1 MTDQLTITNRQAR
14 RFILSH
20 QGLLPPR
27 QLGGKA
33 GVLETIRRVGCI
45 QFDPL
50 DVAGRNPELVLQARV
65 ADFRPAMLEE
75 LLYQDRRLVDG
86 WDKNMSIYRVE
97 DWPYLQRHREA
108 ARRNPGKSAE
118 AVEAVLPQVR
128 RAIETRGPLS
138 SIDLDLDRTVDWSW
152 APTRLA
158 RAALDSM
165 YAWGE
170 LVIHH
175 RVHTRKIYDFATR
188 HLPEALLTAPDPNP
202 TEEAYHDWFVHR
214 RIGSVG
220 LMWDRA
226 GGAWLGPR
234 NVKSPQRRAA
244 IARLLE
250 QERVV
255 EIDVEGIGP
264 SLYARKEDEPHLRR
278 IRELGPA
285 PSPRFTLLAPLDNL
299 LWDRRLVEELFGF
312 AYTWEVYKPTAER
325 RYGYYVLPVLYGDRF
340 VARCEPTF
348 DREAGVLRME
358 GWWWEADVEPG
369 GAMVGALAEALRDFM
384 RYLGADSIRLS
395 EDMAQSAVLRQAA
408 STLNAAE

>member
-1 MTDQLTITNRQAR
+1 
-14 RFILSH
+14 
-20 QGLLPPR
+20 
-27 QLGGKA
+27 
-33 GVLETIRRVGCI
+33 
-45 QFDPL
+45 
-50 DVAGRNPELVLQARV
+50 
-65 ADFRPAMLEE
+65 
-75 LLYQDRRLVDG
+75 
-86 WDKNMSIYRVE
+86 
-97 DWPYLQRHREA
+97 
-108 ARRNPGKSAE
+108 
-118 AVEAVLPQVR
+118 VLPQVR

-170 LVIHH
+170 LIIHH
-175 RVHTRKIYDFATR
+175 RVHTRKVYDFAAR

-244 IARLLE
+244 LSRLLE
-250 QERVV
+250 RDRVV
-255 EIDVEGIGP
+255 EVDVEGTRQTFYI
-264 SLYARKEDEPHLRR
+264 RKEDEPHLQQ
-278 IRELGPA
+278 IRDDEGPDF
-285 PSPRFTLLAPLDNL
+285 SPHVTLLAPLDNV

-312 AYTWEVYKPTAER
+312 AYTWEVYKPAAER
-325 RYGYYVLPVLYGDRF
+325 EYGYYVLPVLYDDRF

-348 DREAGVLRME
+348 DRDTGELAIE
-358 GWWWEADVEPG
+358 GWWWEADTEPDATMEAALVEG
-369 GAMVGALAEALRDFM
+369 LGSFM
-384 RYLGADSIRLS
+384 RYLGASSIQLS
-395 EDMAQSAVLRQAA
+395 QDVAQDATLQKAA
-408 STLNAAE
+408 SALKAP